1 MNNLD
6 PPDYEAPQHPVS
18 DTLAA
23 SLAEM
28 TKKLAEQIRAKTLA
42 VWDEEARLARLNN
55 ECPDNSL
62 NQQLATTSISLIRRM
77 RGIARHP
84 RASRWFGGDRLGV
97 HTDGETIITNLI
109 VDGKILEN
117 HIDPKWGSH
126 TLSSGFTI
134 SSEPSRIDWRL
145 SRHDEFPSDGT
156 KLNATRRVLCVN
168 YTVEDIATGA
178 HTNYE
183 LYKVHPLRT
192 GIGNRAIVY
201 GVGLR
206 SYDIDWPNSM
216 SVPNEIELE
225 ILNSY
230 TCGSVSLEK
239 IRHRGYGFRHV
250 SLISSPLKPSTE
262 KRTDDE
268 KYLEPLIIAN
278 QALRLLGGKIK
289 K

>member
-1 MNNLD
+1 MTKKSAEQIWAN
-6 PPDYEAPQHPVS
+6 
-18 DTLAA
+18 TLAA
-23 SLAEM
+23 
-28 TKKLAEQIRAKTLA
+28 R
-42 VWDEEARLARLNN
+42 DEEARLARLNN
-55 ECPDNSL
+55 ERPDNSL

-126 TLSSGFTI
+126 TLSSGFAI

-145 SRHDEFPSDGT
+145 FRCDEDPFDGT
-156 KLNATRRVLCVN
+156 KLNATRRVLCIH

-178 HTNYE
+178 HTSRE

-192 GIGNRAIVY
+192 DLGNRAIVY
-201 GVGLR
+201 STDLGL
-206 SYDIDWPNSM
+206 YDIDWPNSM
-216 SVPNEIELE
+216 SVPNEIEDE

-230 TCGSVSLEK
+230 LRGSVRLQK
-239 IRHRGYGFRHV
+239 TRHRGYGFRHV
-250 SLISSPLKPSTE
+250 SWIPSPRKPSKE

-268 KYLEPLIIAN
+268 KYLKPLIIAN